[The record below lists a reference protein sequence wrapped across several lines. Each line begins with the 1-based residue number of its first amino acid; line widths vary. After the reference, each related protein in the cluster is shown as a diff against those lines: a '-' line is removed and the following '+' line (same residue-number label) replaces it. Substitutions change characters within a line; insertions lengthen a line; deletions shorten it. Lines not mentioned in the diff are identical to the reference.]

1 MNKPLKIMVASTVYG
16 FEDQLSTICATLSN
30 LKYEVINSQI
40 GTVKVNPRKSNLENC
55 LQAVH
60 ECDTFLG
67 IVRPFYGT
75 GNIDETNITF
85 EEMKL
90 AIKLEKPYW
99 FLVHRDVVFARQL
112 KKKMYYLNDKG
123 EKIREIRIEKSPVF
137 DERTLDIYDFVIKEG
152 KPISTRTGNWTQEFY
167 RMDEALVYVKAQ
179 FEDQEFIRYIINSK
193 KVE

>member
-1 MNKPLKIMVASTVYG
+1 
-16 FEDQLSTICATLSN
+16 
-30 LKYEVINSQI
+30 
-40 GTVKVNPRKSNLENC
+40 

-137 DERTLDIYDFVIKEG
+137 DERTLDIYDFVIKVG
-152 KPISTRTGNWTQEFY
+152 KPILTRTGNWAQEFY